1 MIRVLHVIGAMDR
14 GGAETMVMNLYR
26 AVDKS
31 RMQFDFLVHEERECD
46 YDQEILDLGGRI
58 YRVPRFTGANLIAYK
73 KDCRR
78 LFAEHPEHRIVH
90 GHIGSSAAIYLKEAK
105 RAGRVAI
112 AHSHAQN
119 YLPGVEGLVFDLIAH
134 PTRNIAD
141 WFFAC
146 SKEAGIDRFGEKVV
160 EGDRFAILDNGI
172 DVELY
177 RCDEEG
183 HRAAK
188 ERLGLAG
195 KPVFGHVGR
204 LSLEKNHEFL
214 FEVFSLLKERIPDA
228 ILLLIGRGPLE
239 QELRERAD
247 AMGIGDSVKF
257 LGVRDDVPALLKAMD
272 VFVFPSVKE
281 GLAMAAVEAQ
291 AAGLPCIVSTGV
303 PEHAVVSDRVRHLPL
318 EDGAASWA
326 QNAWEAYVDAKV
338 KPRADCVEQV
348 RAGGFDIAATSLRLQ
363 SFYERLAN
371 GEEAVF

>member
-58 YRVPRFTGANLIAYK
+58 YRIPRFTGANLIAYK
-73 KDCRR
+73 KDCKR

-119 YLPGVEGLVFDLIAH
+119 YLPGVEGLAFDLLAH

-183 HRAAK
+183 HQAAK
-188 ERLGLAG
+188 EELGLAG

-204 LSLEKNHEFL
+204 LSPEKNHEFL
-214 FEVFSLLKERIPDA
+214 FEVFSLLKKRIPDA

-247 AMGIGDSVKF
+247 AMGIGDSVRF
-257 LGVRDDVPALLKAMD
+257 LGVRDDVPSLLKAMD

-326 QNAWEAYVDAKV
+326 QNAWEAFADAKD
-338 KPRADCVEQV
+338 KPRTDCVEQV

>member
-31 RMQFDFLVHEERECD
+31 CVQFDFLVHEERECD
-46 YDQEILDLGGRI
+46 YDKEILDLGGKI
-58 YRVPRFTGANLIAYK
+58 YRLPRFTGTNLIAYK
-73 KDCRR
+73 MDCRR
-78 LFAEHPEHRIVH
+78 FFSGHSEHRIVH

-105 RAGRVAI
+105 RAGRIAI

-119 YLPGVEGLVFDLIAH
+119 YLHGVEGLAFDLVAH

-177 RCDEEG
+177 RCGEKE
-183 HRAAK
+183 HQAAK

-204 LSLEKNHEFL
+204 LSPEKNHEFL

-228 ILLLIGRGPLE
+228 ILLLVGRGPLE
-239 QELRERAD
+239 QGLKERVD
-247 AMGIGDSVKF
+247 AMGIGGSVRF
-257 LGVRDDVPALLKAMD
+257 LGVREDVPALLKAMD
-272 VFVFPSVKE
+272 VFVFPSIKE

-291 AAGLPCIVSTGV
+291 AAGLPCLLSMGV
-303 PEHAVVSDRVRHLPL
+303 PQRAVVSDRVRHLPL
-318 EDGAASWA
+318 EDGATSWA
-326 QNAWEAYVDAKV
+326 QSAWEAFARVGEG
-338 KPRADCVEQV
+338 PWTDCVEQV
-348 RAGGFDIAATSLRLQ
+348 RSGGFDIAVTSLRLQ
-363 SFYERLAN
+363 SFYERLSN
-371 GEEAVF
+371 GEKAVF

>member
-58 YRVPRFTGANLIAYK
+58 YRVPRFTGANLIAYN

-90 GHIGSSAAIYLKEAK
+90 GHIGSSAVIYLKEAK

-188 ERLGLAG
+188 EELGLAG

-204 LSLEKNHEFL
+204 LSPEKNHEFL

-291 AAGLPCIVSTGV
+291 ASGLPCIVSTGV

-326 QNAWEAYVDAKV
+326 QNAWEAFSDA
-338 KPRADCVEQV
+338 
-348 RAGGFDIAATSLRLQ
+348 
-363 SFYERLAN
+363 
-371 GEEAVF
+371 